1 VRRVLREAGNLF
13 GRLSPLM
20 LITGESGT
28 GKELVAKALHYS
40 SKRAGKPFVD
50 VNCAAMTE
58 TLIERNSLDMRRA
71 PLLALSAGAA
81 GNLSK
86 PMAVRSFWMKL
97 AICRCRRKP
106 KCCAYCK
113 SDHSNWSAARK
124 SQSKCAGDLR
134 H

>member
-1 VRRVLREAGNLF
+1 
-13 GRLSPLM
+13 M

-86 PMAVRSFWMKL
+86 PMG
-97 AICRCRRKP
+97 C
-106 KCCAYCK
+106 
-113 SDHSNWSAARK
+113 
-124 SQSKCAGDLR
+124 DLSG
-134 H
+134 